1 MEYDWDDGN
10 VRHIARHGVEP
21 YEAEEAVED
30 PRRASVS
37 ARGGRAGA
45 IGMTLDGRLLVVI
58 LEMRSRKRRVVTT
71 RDATNRER
79 RIYRRHN
86 R

>member
-1 MEYDWDDGN
+1 MEYDWDDEN
-10 VRHIARHGVEP
+10 VQHIARHGVEP

-30 PRRASVS
+30 PRRTPAS

-58 LEMRSRKRRVVTT
+58 LEKRWRKRRVITT